1 MWVRRED
8 LRNRRASR
16 HVMHPVHADGAV
28 APPFPPLGGVC
39 RWPAAQSLLT
49 GVTGGGRSFAM
60 RPARGRRW
68 HPGVPLATRGAGA
81 DGWRA
86 TGTAALWAKAVEKG
100 GGWGPSCGAAVAH
113 PTGVCTVDV
122 VLVSR
127 AARPRAVWFPL
138 LCPLRFVPYCVLSL
152 PLRARKEAV
161 EKNVM
166 YVRGPR
172 RYFYIFVPSLHASAL
187 QAFAL
192 RAPTKSMAGAY
203 GR

>member
-1 MWVRRED
+1 MSCTLFTLTALWRPPSPPQAACAGGTTSPDGGDWWRTIFSREA
-8 LRNRRASR
+8 RT
-16 HVMHPVHADGAV
+16 GEAV
-28 APPFPPLGGVC
+28 AP
-39 RWPAAQSLLT
+39 
-49 GVTGGGRSFAM
+49 GRA
-60 RPARGRRW
+60 PRR
-68 HPGVPLATRGAGA
+68 TRGAGA

-86 TGTAALWAKAVEKG
+86 MGTAALWAKAVEKG